1 MKTLRP
7 PVNERD
13 QQSGNLESGLTLVEY
28 GDYQCPYCRRAH
40 PIVQRMLQEYGS
52 ELRFAFR
59 HFPLQ
64 EIHAQA
70 FAAALAA
77 EAAGKQGK
85 FWQMHDRLFENQEHF
100 AEKTLFLD
108 LAEQLGLDIGQFI
121 VDRKREDL
129 TAKVEQD
136 FKSGLY
142 SGVNRT
148 PTFFLN
154 ETKINTYDGSYESL
168 LASVEL
174 FV

>member
-1 MKTLRP
+1 MTTLRP

-13 QQSGNLESGLTLVEY
+13 QQTGNLESRLTLVEY

-40 PIVQRMLQEYGS
+40 PFVQRMLNEHGN
-52 ELRFAFR
+52 ELRFVFR

-64 EIHAQA
+64 EVHDQA
-70 FAAALAA
+70 FTAALAA
-77 EAAGKQGK
+77 EAAGKQSK
-85 FWQMHDRLFENQEHF
+85 FWPMHNLLFENQERFHQ
-100 AEKTLFLD
+100 KSLFLD
-108 LAEQLGLDIGQFI
+108 LAEELGLDPNQFI

-129 TAKVEQD
+129 VDKIEKD
-136 FKSGLY
+136 FKSGIY

-168 LASVEL
+168 VATIEL

>member
-7 PVNERD
+7 PINERD

-40 PIVQRMLQEYGS
+40 PFVQRMLEEYGS
-52 ELRFAFR
+52 DLRFVFR

-64 EIHAQA
+64 EVHAHA
-70 FAAALAA
+70 FTAALAA
-77 EAAGKQGK
+77 EAAGKQSK
-85 FWQMHDRLFENQEHF
+85 FWPMHNLLFENQERF
-100 AEKTLFLD
+100 PQKSIFLD
-108 LAEQLGLDIGQFI
+108 LAEQLRLDIGQFI

-129 TAKVEQD
+129 INKVEKD

-168 LASVEL
+168 LATIEL

>member
-7 PVNERD
+7 AVNERD
-13 QQSGNLESGLTLVEY
+13 QQSGNLKSGLTLVEY
-28 GDYQCPYCRRAH
+28 GDYQCPYCSRAH
-40 PIVQRMLQEYGS
+40 PIVQRMLNEHGS
-52 ELRFAFR
+52 ELRFVFR

-64 EIHAQA
+64 EVHAQA
-70 FAAALAA
+70 FSAALAA

-85 FWQMHDRLFENQEHF
+85 FWSMHNLLFENQDQFHQ
-100 AEKTLFLD
+100 KTVFLD
-108 LAEQLGLDIGQFI
+108 LAEELGLDLGQFI

-129 TAKVEQD
+129 VHKIEKD

-148 PTFFLN
+148 PTFFVN
-154 ETKINTYDGSYESL
+154 ETKINTFDGSYESL
-168 LASVEL
+168 LATVEL